1 MGAWD
6 LVDMFRWG
14 SWASVCG
21 DFIFVDKWV
30 HPLLLV
36 WKLVLQPWSSSSSTS
51 DRMERKM

>member
-6 LVDMFRWG
+6 LVDMFRGG